1 MSSVKSGEISPAYT
15 ELAVTLQL
23 GRDILWFGPDDC
35 GLTEHY
41 SVEAASFTVFNSA
54 EQAW

>member
-1 MSSVKSGEISPAYT
+1 MSSVKGGEISPAYT
-15 ELAVTLQL
+15 ELALTLQL

-35 GLTEHY
+35 GLTELY